1 MCSTI
6 IKQYPCYIVAGY
18 TFGSLSQFYTWWQ
31 TSLNLVWSKPLISL
45 GLTVVLRFSG
55 KLFCQIIECYVIYI
69 QFFSKCSVLNNNE
82 LCLLLFHTR
91 KLYARTLLHYTVMHL
106 HSPNQQSKIQF
117 FIFWLL
123 SFKSLQFLF
132 RITLI
137 NKFVFMVTWIES
149 QCAKKNK
156 RAAFFSNLF
165 SLLQFVQR
173 LGACVLAFVGNMVDD
188 SRFID
193 DLWFNSDQNNIQRQ
207 RKINKNYL
215 SAQLRC
221 QTLFSSL
228 RLQIDEWLS
237 AFESNVCVAARPV
250 FIAKLKSA
258 HTLAGLYK
266 TFLFVCIFGFFCGE
280 GRGG

>member
-149 QCAKKNK
+149 QCAKKTNG
-156 RAAFFSNLF
+156 RPFFLISSVYCNLSSDWVRVF
-165 SLLQFVQR
+165 WHLW
-173 LGACVLAFVGNMVDD
+173 GIWWTIPVLSTIYDLIQTKIMYNGNE
-188 SRFID
+188 
-193 DLWFNSDQNNIQRQ
+193 
-207 RKINKNYL
+207 K
-215 SAQLRC
+215 
-221 QTLFSSL
+221 
-228 RLQIDEWLS
+228 
-237 AFESNVCVAARPV
+237 
-250 FIAKLKSA
+250 
-258 HTLAGLYK
+258 
-266 TFLFVCIFGFFCGE
+266 
-280 GRGG
+280 